1 MTIADKILME
11 YNTLRHEGMP
21 HVGARSR
28 SGRYPWGSGENPY
41 QHDDWFDT
49 PGGWLNRVKQYEKA
63 GVKQSDLAAKWGLR
77 TDEFRAYRSIAVREQ
92 KLAECKNIQ
101 QMLDAGKTTTEIARE
116 FGIAESSVRSKMDW
130 MKKQQEPNAESARNT
145 AEYLKKAIDDLGGSI
160 DIGEGVARRLG
171 ISNEKLEAALALMEN
186 EGYTIRGGR
195 MDRVTDPTSSHKITL
210 RVIGKGELPKDYVYN
225 NLDDIHSL
233 NELKTRLTED
243 GEKERPSF
251 VFPES
256 MDISRLKIIHGDE
269 DGLDPGIKGIDRDGL
284 VEIRRGVK
292 DLDLGLS
299 NYAQV
304 RILVDGDRYIKGM
317 AVYRDPA
324 DMPDG
329 IDVVFNTNKPSSKS
343 DREILKKVKTLPD
356 GTIDPDNPFGALLRE
371 EGGQTF
377 YDDPNGK
384 YIDPVTGKKQS
395 LNLINKTRIEGDWSE
410 WADKVPAQML
420 SKQPKKLVEMQLKS
434 SIDDRQYEFDEI
446 MEITNP
452 TVKRDQLLKF
462 ADSCDTASVKL
473 KAAAFPGQK
482 YQVLLPAATLKDNEV
497 YAPNY
502 QEGSQVA
509 LIRFP
514 HGGTFEIPIL
524 TVNNKNAE
532 ARKMLSSSPID
543 AVAVNPHNA
552 GILSGADFDGDTV
565 QVIPMS
571 DKVNIQNSRPLPGL
585 VGFDPKVQYG
595 TDPNNREGVR
605 LMKREETDPKT
616 GKTKIIDNTQK
627 EMGAITN
634 LITDMSSQNAP
645 RDEIERAVR
654 HSMVVIDAAKHELDY
669 KRSEIDNGIAEL
681 KKKWQGRIDPKT
693 GKYTESS
700 ATIMSRASAEDSE
713 PRTIGSGWI
722 DKETGKMVYKIDKTP
737 NKQGKQRMQ
746 KTTQMMTTD
755 DAFTLVHDNSNPI
768 EIAYA
773 KYANKLKEF
782 ARTARLASL
791 KVGEKKRDPGAAKVY
806 AKEVSSL
813 KEKLAKALSNQDVE
827 RWAQLTAN
835 QKVLAR
841 RKADPD
847 LDQDKPRLKKLRQK
861 YLAQARDQTGAKRH
875 TIDITDREWE
885 AIQRGAVGSSTI
897 TTILKY
903 SDPDRIKQLSM
914 PRDSKKLNNSRRSRA
929 KSMASQGFTQEQI
942 ASRLG
947 VSTSTIN
954 DILKGNG

>member
-1 MTIADKILME
+1 
-11 YNTLRHEGMP
+11 
-21 HVGARSR
+21 
-28 SGRYPWGSGENPY
+28 
-41 QHDDWFDT
+41 
-49 PGGWLNRVKQYEKA
+49 
-63 GVKQSDLAAKWGLR
+63 
-77 TDEFRAYRSIAVREQ
+77 
-92 KLAECKNIQ
+92 
-101 QMLDAGKTTTEIARE
+101 
-116 FGIAESSVRSKMDW
+116 
-130 MKKQQEPNAESARNT
+130 
-145 AEYLKKAIDDLGGSI
+145 
-160 DIGEGVARRLG
+160 
-171 ISNEKLEAALALMEN
+171 
-186 EGYTIRGGR
+186 
-195 MDRVTDPTSSHKITL
+195 
-210 RVIGKGELPKDYVYN
+210 
-225 NLDDIHSL
+225 
-233 NELKTRLTED
+233 
-243 GEKERPSF
+243 
-251 VFPES
+251 
-256 MDISRLKIIHGDE
+256 
-269 DGLDPGIKGIDRDGL
+269 
-284 VEIRRGVK
+284 
-292 DLDLGLS
+292 
-299 NYAQV
+299 
-304 RILVDGDRYIKGM
+304 
-317 AVYRDPA
+317 
-324 DMPDG
+324 
-329 IDVVFNTNKPSSKS
+329 
-343 DREILKKVKTLPD
+343 
-356 GTIDPDNPFGALLRE
+356 
-371 EGGQTF
+371 
-377 YDDPNGK
+377 
-384 YIDPVTGKKQS
+384 

-565 QVIPMS
+565 QVIPIS

-722 DKETGKMVYKIDKTP
+722 DKETGKMVYKIDRTP
-737 NKQGKQRMQ
+737 NKKGKQRMQ

-875 TIDITDREWE
+875 KIDITDSEWE
-885 AIQRGAVGSSTI
+885 AIQRGAIGSSTL